1 MRKDEGLGRK
11 REGRVTAPPA
21 DFALGCNKS
30 YIGKPTEGELL
41 KGLGERLQ
49 GFRLRNG
56 WSKRAVAE
64 KLGVSIPSIIRW
76 EEGLA
81 EPNDYNR
88 YKIER
93 FLSGSSPLPEF
104 PRREVMQLDL
114 FEWRGEG
121 GEEKR

>member
-1 MRKDEGLGRK
+1 MLL
-11 REGRVTAPPA
+11 PLSLN
-21 DFALGCNKS
+21 FAVGCNKS
-30 YIGKPTEGELL
+30 YIGNPTEGELL

-76 EEGLA
+76 EEGLV

-93 FLSGSSPLPEF
+93 LLSGFTPLPDR
-104 PRREVMQLDL
+104 PYREVMQLDL
-114 FEWRGEG
+114 FG
-121 GEEKR
+121 GSLKGGIRAARDGDDQQG